1 MKVALARKR
10 DATNLIVDVS

>member
-10 DATNLIVDVS
+10 DATSLIVDVN